1 MANQI
6 GPNIGQRAPDIDLPD
21 GNGERWKLSDNR
33 GKAVVLIFY
42 PGDETPVC
50 TKQLCSV
57 RDNWS
62 RYQETGA
69 EVVGINTNSIEKHA
83 KFAANHKLPLRLL
96 SDSSGN
102 VVRAYKMKNIFAI
115 RRGVIVIDREGVI
128 RYRKV
133 VLPIFRPSDE
143 EIITAIKKVLP

>member
-1 MANQI
+1 MANQV

-21 GNGERWKLSDNR
+21 GNGKRWKLSENR

-83 KFAANHKLPLRLL
+83 SFAANHKLPLRLL
-96 SDSSGN
+96 SDSDGN

-143 EIITAIKKVLP
+143 EIITEIKKVLP

>member
-21 GNGERWKLSDNR
+21 GDGKRWKLSENR

-69 EVVGINTNSIEKHA
+69 EVVGINTNSVEKHA
-83 KFAANHKLPLRLL
+83 RFAANHQLPLRLL
-96 SDSSGN
+96 SDSNGN